1 MKKIYRLFNIKFLEI
16 ETLSQE
22 QARTEKILK
31 SHNPEG
37 AILDVSQVELDK
49 EAEKETLRKMEGK

>member
-22 QARTEKILK
+22 EAETKQLK

-37 AILDVSQVELDK
+37 VILDVSQAEIDK
-49 EAEKETLRKMEGK
+49 EADKEVVRRMEGK